1 MFALATA
8 VVALSPPTPAQVGRR
23 QVLLG
28 GATAALLGR
37 PALSVAAGSEV
48 VAEKLR
54 NLPAAKM
61 AEIVTAD
68 LVERQ
73 FLATADFTREIY
85 DEATLFTDEIDTY
98 TLPKF
103 IKGTS
108 SLFVK
113 EKSVVRLVGAVTVCA
128 MHVPCPWMCR
138 ACGCAMRMPWM
149 CHACAFAGGR
159 EAGGVPLRR
168 GPLLQHPIQAGGER
182 DWPLRSHTRPAER
195 PHRAVP

>member
-23 QVLLG
+23 QLLLG
-28 GATAALLGR
+28 GATAALLR
-37 PALSVAAGSEV
+37 PARSVAAGGEV

-61 AEIVTAD
+61 AEIVSAD

-85 DEATLFTDEIDTY
+85 DEGCLFQDEIDTY

-108 SLFVK
+108 ALFVK
-113 EKSVVRLVGAVTVCA
+113 EKSAVRLVGAVTVCA
-128 MHVPCPWMCR
+128 MHVPCLWIRR
-138 ACGCAMRMPWM
+138 ACGCAMHMPWA
-149 CHACAFAGGR
+149 CHACAFAGG
-159 EAGGVPLRR
+159 
-168 GPLLQHPIQAGGER
+168 
-182 DWPLRSHTRPAER
+182 
-195 PHRAVP
+195 

>member
-23 QVLLG
+23 QLLLG
-28 GATAALLGR
+28 GATAALLR
-37 PALSVAAGSEV
+37 PARSVAAGGEV

-61 AEIVTAD
+61 AEIVSAD

-85 DEATLFTDEIDTY
+85 DEGCLFQDEIDTY

-108 SLFVK
+108 ALFVK
-113 EKSVVRLVGAVTVCA
+113 EKSAVRLVGAVTVCA
-128 MHVPCPWMCR
+128 MPMDTPCV
-138 ACGCAMRMPWM
+138 CGCAMHMPCM
-149 CHACAFAGGR
+149 CHAYAMHCMCHASIST
-159 EAGGVPLRR
+159 L
-168 GPLLQHPIQAGGER
+168 H
-182 DWPLRSHTRPAER
+182 SH
-195 PHRAVP
+195 